1 MEENNY
7 FESNG
12 ASIFYKVMGRGYPL
26 LLMHGGP
33 GSDHVPL
40 LSLRTLSDSFTLVF
54 YDHRCNGRSIGADIS
69 SMNWENLTSDAENL
83 RIKLGFER
91 WALLGQSFG
100 GMVALEYALR
110 YPDRLS
116 HLILLDSGAS
126 SFWFQNNVPVLL
138 NNRGFNE
145 KTINAAKRLFSGEI
159 IPNRAFR
166 TKLRILPA
174 YYYRNNWFK
183 KLFKKR
189 AKRNVEA
196 LVYGFS
202 VLLKN
207 WDVMKQLQ
215 NIRALTLVA
224 AGRDDFIFPP
234 EHQSIIAD
242 RIPHSQIEIIE
253 KAGHNAFEER
263 PKEVARLVKDFIA
276 KTKSEFEITARN

>member
-1 MEENNY
+1 MDENKI
-7 FESNG
+7 FQSNG
-12 ASIFYKVMGRGYPL
+12 ASIFYKVIGRGYPL
-26 LLMHGGP
+26 VLMHGGP

-40 LSLRTLSDSFTLVF
+40 LSLRALSDSFTLVF

-69 SMNWENLTSDAENL
+69 SMNWENLTADAENL
-83 RIKLGFER
+83 RVKLGFER

-116 HLILLDSGAS
+116 HMILLDSGAS
-126 SFWFQNNVPVLL
+126 SFWFRNNVPMLL
-138 NNRGFNE
+138 KKRGFND
-145 KTINAAKRLFSGEI
+145 KTVNAAKRLFSGEI
-159 IPNRAFR
+159 IPDEAFW
-166 TKLRILPA
+166 TKLRLLPA
-174 YYYRNNWFK
+174 YYYRYNWFK

-196 LVYGFS
+196 IVYGFN

-207 WDVMKQLQ
+207 WDIMNDLK
-215 NIRALTLVA
+215 NIKTPTLVA

-242 RIPHSQIEIIE
+242 RIPNSELEIIE
-253 KAGHNAFEER
+253 RAGHNAFEER
-263 PKEVARLVKDFIA
+263 PKEVASLVKNFIA
-276 KTKSEFEITARN
+276 KAQSE

>member
-1 MEENNY
+1 MDENRP

-12 ASIFYKVMGRGYPL
+12 ASIFYRVIGKGYPL
-26 LLMHGGP
+26 VLMHGGP

-40 LSLRTLSDSFTLVF
+40 LCLRALSDYFTLVF

-69 SMNWENLTSDAENL
+69 SMNWENLTADAENL
-83 RIKLGFER
+83 RVKLKFER

-126 SFWFQNNVPVLL
+126 SFWFRNNVPMLL
-138 NNRGFNE
+138 KKRGFNG
-145 KTINAAKRLFSGEI
+145 KTVNAAKRLFSGEVM
-159 IPNRAFR
+159 PDEAFW
-166 TKLRILPA
+166 TKLRLLPA
-174 YYYRNNWFK
+174 YYYRYNWFK

-196 LVYGFS
+196 IVYGFS
-202 VLLKN
+202 VLLKD
-207 WDVMKQLQ
+207 WDIMNQLN
-215 NIRALTLVA
+215 NIKTLTLVA

-234 EHQSIIAD
+234 EHQSIMAD
-242 RIPHSQIEIIE
+242 RIPNSELEIIE
-253 KAGHNAFEER
+253 RAGHNAFEER
-263 PKEVARLVKDFIA
+263 PKEVACLVKNFIV
-276 KTKSEFEITARN
+276 KPQSE